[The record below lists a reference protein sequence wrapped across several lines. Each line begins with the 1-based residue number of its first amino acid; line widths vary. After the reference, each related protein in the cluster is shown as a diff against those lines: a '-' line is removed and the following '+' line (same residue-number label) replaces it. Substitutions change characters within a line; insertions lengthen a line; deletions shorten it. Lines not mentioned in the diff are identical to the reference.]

1 MLNYIQ
7 GKLMNFSINAI
18 TQKSYA
24 IPTDLDDSEN
34 LERFVSR
41 HAGKKII
48 VVQGLGF
55 VGAVMSLVCANAL
68 TEEYAVIGV
77 DLANEHTYWKIKSLN
92 DGIFPLIADDP
103 KIAVFFDKA
112 KEKGNLLATYDPLAY
127 KYADVVI
134 VDINLDVQKNSS
146 NDAVLKDFDVNLN
159 GFKSAIKSIGSHC
172 QEDVL
177 VLVETTVPPG
187 TCEQVV
193 KPLIEDELTKRGLL
207 ADKYRLGH
215 SFERVMPGPE
225 YIDSIR
231 EFPRVYA
238 GTDETSADA
247 VEEFLKTIL
256 DISKCEITRLEHT
269 NATEMAKVLENSY
282 RAMNIAFAV
291 EWSRFAEEA
300 GVDLYAIVNAIRARP
315 THANLMYPGI
325 GVGGYCLTKDPLLA
339 SWARK
344 SHFGST
350 SDLEMS
356 INGVSL
362 NDQMPKFAFD
372 RLVKVF
378 GDVSDKKVAFLGVSY
393 RGDVGDTRFT
403 PVEPLVEMVRAT
415 GAEIVLHDPFV
426 SYWEEQK
433 CDIEADLDAVLDSTT
448 GLIVVSAGHSQYK
461 LESTIDKLMALNPT
475 LIYDTIGLFDNEQL
489 LILQSKHR
497 VSVLGRGD
505 LK

>member
-1 MLNYIQ
+1 MTLSVSPITGHTY
-7 GKLMNFSINAI
+7 SIPDNI
-18 TQKSYA
+18 
-24 IPTDLDDSEN
+24 DDQVLIDQFIAEN
-34 LERFVSR
+34 
-41 HAGKKII
+41 AGKKVV

-55 VGAVMSLVCANAL
+55 VGAVMSLVCANAINKD
-68 TEEYAVIGV
+68 YAVIGV
-77 DLANEHTYWKIKSLN
+77 DLANESTYWKIKSIN
-92 DGIFPLIADDP
+92 DGVFPLTADDP
-103 KIAVFFDKA
+103 KIAEFFDNAKA
-112 KEKGNLLATYDPLAY
+112 KGNLLATYDPLAY
-127 KYADVVI
+127 QYADVII
-134 VDINLDVQKNSS
+134 VDINLDVQKESYERGG
-146 NDAVLKDFDVNLN
+146 LKDFNVNLN
-159 GFKSAIKSIGSHC
+159 GFKAAIQSIGRNC
-172 QEDVL
+172 RDDVL

-187 TCEQVV
+187 TCDQVV
-193 KPLIEDELTKRGLL
+193 KPILEEEFVKRDITLL
-207 ADKYRLGH
+207 NYRLGH
-215 SFERVMPGPE
+215 SYERVMPGPQ

-238 GTDETSADA
+238 GVDETSADA
-247 VEEFLKTIL
+247 VEEFLKTII

-300 GVDLYAIVNAIRARP
+300 GVDLYGMVDAIRARP

-350 SDLEMS
+350 SDLAMS
-356 INGVSL
+356 INGVSV
-362 NDQMPKFAFD
+362 NDQMPKFAFE
-372 RLVKVF
+372 RLVQVF
-378 GDVSDKKVAFLGVSY
+378 GDVSEKKVTFLGVSY

-403 PVEPLVEMVRAT
+403 PVEPLVDMVRGT

-426 SYWEEQK
+426 SYWEEQN
-433 CDIEADLDAVLDSTT
+433 CNVESDLNAVLDSTT
-448 GLIVVSAGHSQYK
+448 DLIVVSAGHSQYK
-461 LESTIDKLMALNPT
+461 LESTIDKLMSLNPA
-475 LIYDTIGLFDNEQL
+475 LIYDTIGLFDKEQL
-489 LILQSKHR
+489 LILQSKHK